1 MIDTPEVSILI
12 VNYHTAAELAVCVQS
27 IRAQTAVSYQVIV
40 VDNASD
46 KDQAVL
52 LETMRG
58 PDVHI
63 HYSADNLGFGRANNL
78 AAQQATGKLLLI
90 LNPDTCLR
98 QTDLL
103 RRYIDAYYDQ
113 NVAMLVP
120 VIVESGKRKTV
131 LPHTCYPSQRYCRY
145 TDFST
150 LSGTY
155 AWALGACLLIARD
168 DYLAIDGFDSDFF
181 MYGEDVDFCWRV
193 RAKLGAI
200 GLAADVSVDHIGG
213 ASEKGAASLAK
224 WQRKRHG
231 QYTFFRKHYHAQ
243 DILRIALRH
252 RCAAA
257 FKLFKNACLN
267 RIFGI
272 CKRRQDE
279 DARAT
284 ATMMVSA
291 DYLSLADKRHL

>member
-1 MIDTPEVSILI
+1 MLDRPELSILI
-12 VNYHTAAELAVCVQS
+12 VNYHTAVELADCLQS
-27 IRAQTAVSYQVIV
+27 IHAQTDVHYEVIV
-40 VDNASD
+40 VDNDSG
-46 KDQAVL
+46 KDEMTL
-52 LETMRG
+52 LETLRG

-63 HYSADNLGFGRANNL
+63 HYSRDNIGFGRANNL
-78 AAQQATGKLLLI
+78 AAEHATGKLLLI

-98 QTDLL
+98 EANLL
-103 RRYIDAYYDQ
+103 RRYLDAYYLQ

-120 VIVESGKRKTV
+120 VIVESGKNKTV
-131 LPHTCYPSQRYCRY
+131 LPHARYPSQRYCRH
-145 TDFST
+145 TDFSK
-150 LSGTY
+150 LPGSY

-168 DYLAIDGFDSDFF
+168 DFLAINGFDQDFF

-193 RAKLGAI
+193 RAELGPI
-200 GLAADVSVDHIGG
+200 GLAADILVDHIGG
-213 ASEKGAASLAK
+213 ASEKGAASFAK
-224 WQRKRHG
+224 WQRKRLG

-243 DILRIALRH
+243 DILRIALGH

-272 CKRRQDE
+272 CMRRQDE
-279 DARAT
+279 DARAM